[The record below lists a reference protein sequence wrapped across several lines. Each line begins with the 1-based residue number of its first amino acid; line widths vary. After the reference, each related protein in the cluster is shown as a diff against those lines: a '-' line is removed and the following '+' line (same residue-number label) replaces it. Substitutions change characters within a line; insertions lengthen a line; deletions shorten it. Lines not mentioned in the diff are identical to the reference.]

1 MLVVISPVR
10 KAGHLGDSKAR
21 RLEDSGAV
29 LVTVVV
35 VMLVGFVVAAV
46 IAASVLSTIR
56 ANAGNKQQTQA
67 FIAAESGRD
76 AAVLALSDGCATADL
91 SGSGTGPTFA
101 YRVRTTT
108 GAQPTD
114 YDALTTESCP
124 TIDTTYIVIRSTG
137 TGPNSASAT
146 IDSVYRWSA
155 TYSDVPG
162 GVVTYFSGSVSQG
175 VSHYTGDLV
184 LRNGNWGC
192 TEGGLLDGDLYVLN
206 GTVTLSNN
214 CVIRGDI
221 YAKKEVRSTSQN
233 WHVQSRTSASGHVSP
248 GNIVTDAFV
257 NFTSN
262 ANPSVSGSIH
272 ARGEVSLSAGGGGHG
287 TVGGTVTSMESA
299 DRVDEAAWTTG
310 PVTLSSTTPPPFVPT
325 LAWLEDATKWI
336 DLDRN
341 SGWTA
346 GGATKISVPSS
357 GCNSILN
364 TNADTSIWV
373 RSQITAAS
381 GPIVLDFTTCNKN
394 VSMTLAAFALNHD
407 VVLLFPEAKSMSVS
421 LGSGLSAT
429 ARQQLFFVH
438 EDSNPDDVDA
448 TGDPKPTCGIGGQD
462 AFGTTAAVD
471 SDIDV
476 MVYSPCGLNGTVT
489 ASFEGQL
496 YTDDTTNFH
505 SGSNYT
511 CQPMSWPTALANL
524 GCAIKGSGG
533 IIDMTTIVQ
542 KLGERVYQT
551 ER

>member
-1 MLVVISPVR
+1 MLVMTNDAPN
-10 KAGHLGDSKAR
+10 AR
-21 RLEDSGAV
+21 RANDTGAV

-35 VMLVGFVVAAV
+35 VMLIGFVVATV
-46 IAASVLSTIR
+46 IAASVVFTMQ
-56 ANAGNKQQTQA
+56 ANVGNKQRTQA

-76 AAVLALSDGCATADL
+76 SAVQALSDGCAMADL
-91 SGSGTGPTFA
+91 SGSGSVPT
-101 YRVRTTT
+101 YSYSVRTTT
-108 GAQPTD
+108 GAQPTS
-114 YDALTTESCP
+114 YDAVATAACP
-124 TIDTTYIVIRSTG
+124 TIDTTYVVIRSTG
-137 TGPNSASAT
+137 TGPNATTAT

-155 TYSDVPG
+155 SYSDVPG

-184 LRNGNWGC
+184 LRNGNWSC
-192 TEGGLLDGDLYVLN
+192 TEGGLLEGDLYVLN

-221 YAKKEVRSTSQN
+221 YAKREVRSTSQN
-233 WHVQSRTSASGHVSP
+233 WHVESRTSASGWVSP

-262 ANPSVSGSIH
+262 ANPSVAGSIH
-272 ARGEVSLSAGGGGHG
+272 ARGEVSLSAGGGGTG

-299 DRVDEAAWTTG
+299 DRIDEAAWTTG
-310 PVTLSSTTPPPFVPT
+310 PVTLGSPTPPPFVPT
-325 LAWLEDATKWI
+325 LAWLEDATKWL

-357 GCNSILN
+357 SCNILN
-364 TNADTSIWV
+364 TDADASAWV
-373 RSQITAAS
+373 KSQIAAAS

-394 VSMTLAAFALNHD
+394 VSITLTAMTLSHD
-407 VVLLFPEAKSMSVS
+407 AVLLFPATKSMSVS

-429 ARQQLFFVH
+429 SRQQLFFVH
-438 EDSNPDDVDA
+438 EDNNPDDVDA

-505 SGSNYT
+505 AGSNYT

>member
-1 MLVVISPVR
+1 MLVVEDRIRS
-10 KAGHLGDSKAR
+10 AR
-21 RLEDSGAV
+21 RADDSGAV

-35 VMLVGFVVAAV
+35 VMLVGFVVATL

-56 ANAGNKQQTQA
+56 ANVGNKQQTQA

-76 AAVLALSDGCATADL
+76 AAVQAISDGCTAADL
-91 SGSGTGPTFA
+91 SGSGTGPTYSYA
-101 YRVRTTT
+101 IRTTT

-114 YDALTTESCP
+114 YDALATSACP
-124 TIDTTYIVIRSTG
+124 AIDTTYIVIRSTG
-137 TGPNSASAT
+137 TGSNATTAT

-184 LRNGNWGC
+184 LRNGNWSC
-192 TEGGLLDGDLYVLN
+192 TEGGLLEGDLYVLK

-214 CVIRGDI
+214 CIIQGDI

-233 WHVQSRTSASGHVSP
+233 WHVQSRTSASGWVSP

-257 NFTSN
+257 SFTSN
-262 ANPSVSGSIH
+262 ANPSVAGSIH
-272 ARGEVSLSAGGGGHG
+272 ARGEVTLSAGGGGTG
-287 TVGGTVTSMESA
+287 TVSGSVTSMESA
-299 DRVDEAAWTTG
+299 DRIDETAWTTG
-310 PVTLSSTTPPPFVPT
+310 PVTLSSPTPPPFVPT
-325 LAWLEDATKWI
+325 LEWLEDATKWL

-357 GCNSILN
+357 SCNILN
-364 TNADTSIWV
+364 TDADTSTWV
-373 RSQITAAS
+373 KSQIASAS

-394 VSMTLAAFALNHD
+394 VSLTLAALALNHD
-407 VVLLFPEAKSMSVS
+407 AVLIFPASKSMTVS
-421 LGSGLSAT
+421 LGAGLSASS
-429 ARQQLFFVH
+429 RHQLFFVH
-438 EDSNPDDVDA
+438 EDDDPDDVDA
-448 TGDPKPTCGIGGQD
+448 AGDPEPTCGIGGQD

>member
-1 MLVVISPVR
+1 MLALTDR
-10 KAGHLGDSKAR
+10 TRDGRGRD
-21 RLEDSGAV
+21 DSGAV

-35 VMLVGFVVAAV
+35 VMLVAFVAATM
-46 IAASVLSTIR
+46 IAASVLTTFQ
-56 ANAGNKQQTQA
+56 ANADNKQRTQA

-76 AAVLALSDGCATADL
+76 AAVLALSDGCAPADL
-91 SGSGTGPTFA
+91 AGSGTGPTYSYA
-101 YRVRTTT
+101 VRTTT
-108 GAQPTD
+108 GGQPTD
-114 YDALTTESCP
+114 YDALATAACP
-124 TIDTTYIVIRSTG
+124 TIDTSYIVIRSTG
-137 TGPNSASAT
+137 TGPNSTTAT
-146 IDSVYRWSA
+146 IDSVYRWSS

-184 LRNGNWGC
+184 LRNGNWSC
-192 TEGGLLDGDLYVLN
+192 TEGGLLEGDLYVLN

-214 CVIRGDI
+214 CTIQGDI

-233 WHVQSRTSASGHVSP
+233 WHVESRTSASGYVSP
-248 GNIVTDAFV
+248 GNIVTDAYV
-257 NFTSN
+257 SFTSN
-262 ANPSVSGSIH
+262 ANPSVAGSIH
-272 ARGEVSLSAGGGGHG
+272 ARGEVTLSAGGGGLG

-299 DRVDEAAWTTG
+299 DRIDEAAWATG
-310 PVTLSSTTPPPFVPT
+310 AVTLGSADPPPFVPT
-325 LAWLEDATKWI
+325 LAWLEDATKWL

-346 GGATKISVPSS
+346 GGATKISVPTT

-364 TNADTSIWV
+364 TDAAASAWV
-373 RSQITAAS
+373 KTQIAAAS
-381 GPIVLDFTTCNKN
+381 GPIVLDFTTCSKN
-394 VSMTLAAFALNHD
+394 VSMTLSAITLGHD
-407 VVLLFPEAKSMSVS
+407 AVLLFPADKSMSVS
-421 LGSGLSAT
+421 LGSGMSADS
-429 ARQQLFFVH
+429 RQQLFFVH
-438 EDSNPDDVDA
+438 EDNNPDDVDA
-448 TGDPKPTCGIGGQD
+448 AGDPKPSCGIGGQD

-524 GCAIKGSGG
+524 GCAIKGAGG
-533 IIDMTTIVQ
+533 VIDMTTIVQ

>member
-1 MLVVISPVR
+1 MLVLIDR
-10 KAGHLGDSKAR
+10 FRAAR
-21 RLEDSGAV
+21 RSEDSGAV

-35 VMLVGFVVAAV
+35 VMLVGFVVATL
-46 IAASVLSTIR
+46 IAASVLFTIQT
-56 ANAGNKQQTQA
+56 NVGNKQRTQA

-76 AAVLALSDGCATADL
+76 AAVQALSDGCAPADL
-91 SGSGTGPTFA
+91 SGSGTGPTYA
-101 YRVRTTT
+101 YAVRTTT

-114 YDALTTESCP
+114 YDALTNADCP
-124 TIDTTYIVIRSTG
+124 TIDTSYIVIRATGEGANST
-137 TGPNSASAT
+137 TAT

-184 LRNGNWGC
+184 LRNGNWSC
-192 TEGGLLDGDLYVLN
+192 TEGGTLEGDLYVLN

-214 CVIRGDI
+214 CVIKGDI
-221 YAKKEVRSTSQN
+221 YAKKEVKSTSQN
-233 WHVQSRTSASGHVSP
+233 WHVQSRTSTSGWVSP

-257 NFTSN
+257 SLTSN
-262 ANPSVSGSIH
+262 GNPSVAGSIH
-272 ARGEVSLSAGGGGHG
+272 ARGEVALAAAGGGQG
-287 TVGGTVTSMESA
+287 TVSGTVTSMESA
-299 DRVDEAAWTTG
+299 DLIDEAAWTTG
-310 PVTLSSTTPPPFVPT
+310 AVALGSATPPPFVPT

-357 GCNSILN
+357 SCNSILN
-364 TNADTSIWV
+364 TNADTSVWV
-373 RSQITAAS
+373 KSQIAAAS
-381 GPIVLDFTTCNKN
+381 GPIVLDFTTCSKN
-394 VSMTLAAFALNHD
+394 VSMTLAGFALNHD
-407 VVLLFPEAKSMSVS
+407 AVLIVPEGKSMSVS
-421 LGSGLSAT
+421 LGSGLSAAT
-429 ARQQLFFVH
+429 RQQLFFVH
-438 EDSNPDDVDA
+438 EDESPDDVDSN
-448 TGDPKPTCGIGGQD
+448 GDPKPTCGIGGQD
-462 AFGTTAAVD
+462 SFGTTAAVD

-533 IIDMTTIVQ
+533 VIDLTTIVQ